1 MKIIKFISVIF
12 FISLFLIS
20 NSFSKIVYIDL
31 NKIMLDSDAGKSINI
46 QIKSIENKLFES
58 FKKREDELRDK
69 ETKIVNQKNLLSE
82 NEYKKKILSLK
93 KDVDTYNNEKKNRLN
108 NLNKKKK
115 IATEQLIKNLNPILT
130 KYMQD
135 NLIEIIIRKQDIIVA
150 KNDLE
155 ITDKIISL
163 LNMNLNTIELKDD

>member
-1 MKIIKFISVIF
+1 MK
-12 FISLFLIS
+12 
-20 NSFSKIVYIDL
+20 
-31 NKIMLDSDAGKSINI
+31 
-46 QIKSIENKLFES
+46 
-58 FKKREDELRDK
+58 
-69 ETKIVNQKNLLSE
+69 
-82 NEYKKKILSLK
+82 
-93 KDVDTYNNEKKNRLN
+93 KKNRLN

>member
-108 NLNKKKK
+108 SLNKKKK
-115 IATEQLIKNLNPILT
+115 L
-130 KYMQD
+130 
-135 NLIEIIIRKQDIIVA
+135 
-150 KNDLE
+150 
-155 ITDKIISL
+155 L
-163 LNMNLNTIELKDD
+163 LNN